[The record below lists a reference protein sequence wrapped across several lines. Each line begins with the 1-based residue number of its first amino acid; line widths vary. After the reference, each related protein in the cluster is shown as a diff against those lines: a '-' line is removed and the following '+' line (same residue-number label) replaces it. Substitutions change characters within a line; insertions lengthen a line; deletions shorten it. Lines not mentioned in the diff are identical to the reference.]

1 MTTLEMLDWFDIL
14 QDKFGSPYFSQNQ
27 KLFFLNNAQNEY
39 LNKLFPDN
47 EGGTE
52 NIEQDWNVLQNVSPL
67 IWELPEVS
75 MATDSTISVSS
86 VVTALRS
93 ISSDPDT
100 GIFDVLSV
108 EIRRGLDKYPCKVL
122 RHNDKAEFET
132 NYFKKPSITQP
143 RYLLQNNTYKFR
155 PLDTTLRII
164 FTVVKEP
171 KKLSVSPTVNS
182 EFPDQTHNELVA
194 YGLQFAGIA
203 SRDEVLS
210 AMNLIQLPQKG

>member
-1 MTTLEMLDWFDIL
+1 MTTIEMLDWFDIL
-14 QDKFGSPYFSQNQ
+14 QDKFGSPYFSADQ
-27 KLFFLNNAQNEY
+27 KLFFLNNAQLEY

-47 EGGTE
+47 EGGIE

-75 MATDSTISVSS
+75 MDTNAAVDVVDI
-86 VVTALRS
+86 VTALRT

-100 GIFDVLSV
+100 DIFDVLSV
-108 EIRRGLDKYPCKVL
+108 EVRRGLDRYPCKVL

-132 NYFKKPSITQP
+132 NYFKKPSITHP

-155 PLDTTLRII
+155 PLDTTLKII
-164 FTVVKEP
+164 FTVVKKP
-171 KKLSVSPTVNS
+171 LVLSISPTVNS
-182 EFPDQTHNELVA
+182 EFPIQTHNEIVA

-210 AMNLIQLPQKG
+210 AMNLIQLPKNG